1 MVLRKLPVVLAV
13 VAVGAAG
20 GMIGQSLSANA
31 GAPKVSLTDKVFY
44 AKANPSFTQSNTTA
58 INTPE
63 TVLAVTVHAPSAG
76 QMDIVINTSMWTDY
90 PASAGNTLFAT
101 QTFARCSAPD
111 TLDTTS
117 PGKCA
122 NITTYYFQKPV
133 NTSSSDITEPYSL
146 QAQLNFSASDTRT
159 FYLNDESAGY
169 VGGLYDNAHVQVAF
183 TPKNPISN
191 NAVVTVTAT
200 T

>member
-1 MVLRKLPVVLAV
+1 M
-13 VAVGAAG
+13 
-20 GMIGQSLSANA
+20 
-31 GAPKVSLTDKVFY
+31 
-44 AKANPSFTQSNTTA
+44 
-58 INTPE
+58 
-63 TVLAVTVHAPSAG
+63 
-76 QMDIVINTSMWTDY
+76 
-90 PASAGNTLFAT
+90 
-101 QTFARCSAPD
+101 
-111 TLDTTS
+111 
-117 PGKCA
+117 
-122 NITTYYFQKPV
+122 